1 MNLRRIERDLWEIAR
16 EGRMKVP
23 GRVYCVGPPSP
34 DDPALQQVANVAHLP
49 GILRFSLA
57 MPDIHWGYGFPIG
70 GVAAVDA
77 ERGAVSPGGVGYDIN
92 CGVRV
97 IATDLDASTVREN
110 LHAVTAQLYR
120 DIPTGVGA
128 SRAIPRL
135 SEREL
140 DDVLREGARWAVRRG
155 FAAASDDAER
165 CEEGGRLSGADPGT
179 VSARARTRGA
189 DQLGTLGSGNHF
201 LEVDRVAEIHDPVA
215 AEAFGLFPGRAAIQI
230 HSGSRG
236 LGYQVCD
243 EFLAELTPRLA
254 SFGEDY
260 ARLPDPQLACAP
272 IASEPGRRYLGA
284 MQAAANFAWA
294 NRQVMTGLA
303 VRAML
308 RVLRIS
314 ERDLGARLVYDVCHN
329 VAKFEEHRIPE
340 AGATLRVLVHRKGAT
355 RAFGPGDPRVPA
367 PYREVGQPVLIPGD
381 MGRYSYVL
389 AGTAKAMEDT
399 FGSSCHGAG
408 RLLSRGEALRR
419 ARGRS
424 IGRELQAKGIEVI
437 ARVNKTLGEEMSEA
451 YKDVAQVVAVMDG
464 AGISRLVARLEPMGV
479 IKG

>member
-1 MNLRRIERDLWEIAR
+1 MHLRRVEGDLWEIAR

-23 GRVYCVGPPSP
+23 GRLYSVGPPHP
-34 DDPALQQVANVAHLP
+34 EDPALQQVANVAHLP

-70 GVAAVDA
+70 GVAAVDE

-92 CGVRV
+92 CGVRLLS
-97 IATDLDASTVREN
+97 TQLDAAALRPR
-110 LHAVTAQLYR
+110 LHQVVAELFR

-135 SEREL
+135 SDAEL
-140 DDVLREGARWAVRRG
+140 DAVLSGGARWAMKRG
-155 FAAASDDAER
+155 FGAAGDDAER
-165 CEEGGRLSGADPGT
+165 CEEGGRLAEADPAE
-179 VSARARTRGA
+179 VSERARARGA

-201 LEVDRVAEIHDPVA
+201 VELDRVAEIYDPAA
-215 AEAFGLFPGRAAIQI
+215 AEAFGIYPECAAIQI

-243 EFLAELTPRLA
+243 EALAALA
-254 SFGEDY
+254 SSRADFGEDY
-260 ARLPDPQLACAP
+260 RKLPDPQLACAP
-272 IASEPGRRYLGA
+272 IDSEAGRAYLGA

-303 VRAML
+303 LRAVT
-308 RVLRIS
+308 RA
-314 ERDLGARLVYDVCHN
+314 LGAADADVRPRLVYDVCHN
-329 VAKFEEHRIPE
+329 VAKRETHLVDGRPR
-340 AGATLRVLVHRKGAT
+340 RVLVHRKGAT
-355 RAFGPGDPRVPA
+355 RAFGPGDERVPA
-367 PYREVGQPVLIPGD
+367 PYRSVGQPVLIPGD

-389 AGTAKAMEDT
+389 VGTARAMEET

-408 RLLSRGEALRR
+408 RLLSRGQAMKA

-424 IGRELQAKGIEVI
+424 IGRELSDRGIEVI
-437 ARVNKTLGEEMSEA
+437 ARSKKTLGEEMSEA
-451 YKDVAQVVAVMDG
+451 YKDVADVVGVMAR
-464 AGISRLVARLEPMGV
+464 AGITRLVARLEPLGV